1 MKILGYDYTVSY
13 LPRVKEGGADASGC
27 CTVTRQTILVDRD
40 QVRQCMESTVLHEI
54 IEALNK
60 HLSLGLEHPIM
71 ERLEAGLYTVFR
83 DSGVDMSF
91 LLKDLENYTGG
102 ENIT

>member
-13 LPRVKEGGADASGC
+13 LPGVKEGGADASGF
-27 CTVTRQTILVDRD
+27 CTVEKQTIKVSRD
-40 QVRQCMESTVLHEI
+40 QVQQCMESTILHEI
-54 IEALNK
+54 IELLNR

-83 DSGVDMSF
+83 DNGVDMSF